1 MVEVGLVLDG
11 GTLVLIGVLLWR
23 IWIVEEAL
31 YDRVDEIDRS
41 LGGVV
46 GMILEKMEDM
56 ASRAVSVTENP
67 IGQILEFLSQGKNS
81 GGVINTHKTPPRSTN
96 GQFVEVEANAPK
108 KEEDTKA

>member
-11 GTLVLIGVLLWR
+11 GSLVLIGVLLWR

-31 YDRVDEIDRS
+31 HDRVDEIDRS

-56 ASRAVSVTENP
+56 ASRAVSVTVKP
-67 IGQILEFLSQGKNS
+67 HWSDS
-81 GGVINTHKTPPRSTN
+81 
-96 GQFVEVEANAPK
+96 
-108 KEEDTKA
+108 